1 MTSGPP
7 PAFRQALNIV
17 AEGIVLFDAEARLI
31 MANRAFQA
39 GNPRLSGIAA
49 PGIGWDLFLNEAA
62 ARGVFPRAV
71 CDRLGAI
78 ESDLLDSGAD
88 LPPVLFDHPGGGV
101 CELRLSPTDDGGF
114 VLSQRHAREDRDTA
128 RDFEILLSKVLEASP
143 ACLVMSRI
151 GDGQIIYR
159 SPAATEL
166 LGQAKSSFAHFA
178 SRVER
183 ADFVTALLPDAR
195 VDDMRFTGLRAD
207 GTPFPGEIS
216 ARLIDYGGEEVVVA
230 SLEDLTEKLAVE
242 AELAQQREQIFQS
255 DKMSALGELLAGVA
269 HELNNPLSI
278 IVGNAEILQEDMAG
292 TPAEPRVNRLAAAAT
307 RCVNIVRSFLAM
319 AREEPLQL
327 GPRPLAE
334 VLQVAEEATATLLTE
349 RGIRLDWTLEVD
361 LPPVLADPVQLPQ
374 VFINLIT
381 NAAHAI
387 EAGGAG
393 DMIRITAAQDR
404 DGRVRVLVSDNGPGV
419 PDAIRSRI
427 FDPLFTTKEGGK
439 GTGVGL
445 TFCHRIVSGHGGEI
459 SLAPARGTGATFRIT
474 LRTEP

>member
-1 MTSGPP
+1 M
-7 PAFRQALNIV
+7 
-17 AEGIVLFDAEARLI
+17 RL
-31 MANRAFQA
+31 
-39 GNPRLSGIAA
+39 A
-49 PGIGWDLFLNEAA
+49 PSA
-62 ARGVFPRAV
+62 
-71 CDRLGAI
+71 
-78 ESDLLDSGAD
+78 
-88 LPPVLFDHPGGGV
+88 
-101 CELRLSPTDDGGF
+101 DGGF
-114 VLSQRHAREDRDTA
+114 LLSQRRAAEDRDTA

-195 VDDMRFTGLRAD
+195 VDDMRFTGLRQD
-207 GTPFPGEIS
+207 GTPFPAEIS

-230 SLEDLTEKLAVE
+230 SIEDLTEKLAIE
-242 AELAQQREQIFQS
+242 AELEQQREQIFQS
-255 DKMSALGELLAGVA
+255 EKMSALGELLAGVA

-278 IVGNAEILQEDMAG
+278 IVGNAEILQEDLAG
-292 TPAEPRVNRLAAAAT
+292 TPSESRIERLGAAAT

-319 AREEPLQL
+319 AREQPLQL
-327 GPRPLAE
+327 AALRLADI
-334 VLQVAEEATATLLTE
+334 LRVAEDATAPLLAE
-349 RGIRLDWTLEVD
+349 RGIRLELALDDD
-361 LPPVLADPVQLPQ
+361 LPPVLADAVQLPQ

-387 EAGGAG
+387 EAAG
-393 DMIRITAAQDR
+393 TGDRIRITAAPEPG
-404 DGRVRVLVSDNGPGV
+404 GRLRIQVSDNGPGV

-427 FDPLFTTKEGGK
+427 FDPLFTTKESGK

-445 TFCHRIVSGHGGEI
+445 TFCHRIIANHGGEI
-459 SLAPARGTGATFRIT
+459 SLAPARGAGATFRIA
-474 LRTEP
+474 LRTER